1 MTSAKTVL
9 VPLDGSV
16 HATAAVPV
24 ARGLAELFHATLA
37 VLHVSDDTLASAA
50 LVDRMK
56 LSSQDVHGLVVDQ
69 RSGAA
74 AAGSRNGN
82 CRAAS
87 GSVTPSA
94 WQISAIRRARARTS
108 AEAGA

>member
-74 AAGSRNGN
+74 AAG
-82 CRAAS
+82 
-87 GSVTPSA
+87 
-94 WQISAIRRARARTS
+94 
-108 AEAGA
+108 